1 MSFFKCCVG
10 ADPRP
15 AGDEGRAGSN
25 SISRRAGVHSAFA
38 SDGVTSKRKMKLP
51 NEVFFDPSKPDGQ
64 LSSVTD
70 PATASMRDVIDMKKR
85 RDTKDRLSSTRDR
98 KSSAKAIMATTTTAS
113 ATAAAAAATPDQG
126 NSKVDMDVQDNNG
139 LTRGQNFM
147 KVEKWLRASTIY
159 QQVDVTPRD
168 IKNIEDSPLVDS
180 PENIADPPSEKDRLP
195 PALLNPNIPALPTAP
210 TSR

>member
-25 SISRRAGVHSAFA
+25 SMSRRAGAHSTFA
-38 SDGVTSKRKMKLP
+38 SDGGASKRKMKLP

-64 LSSVTD
+64 LSSITD
-70 PATASMRDVIDMKKR
+70 PATASMRDVLDMKKR

-113 ATAAAAAATPDQG
+113 ATAAAAAATADQG
-126 NSKVDMDVQDNNG
+126 NGKADMDVQDNNG

-147 KVEKWLRASTIY
+147 KVEKWLRTTAMY
-159 QQVDVTPRD
+159 QQVDITPRD

-180 PENIADPPSEKDRLP
+180 PEHLADPPSEKDRLP
-195 PALLNPNIPALPTAP
+195 PALLNHGISVLPT
-210 TSR
+210 TSISR